1 MNTNNNAVQGPS
13 HNTVQNHE
21 RIQAPSHNTVQGSSR
36 THPNMNWNTTA
47 TMINM
52 YRTNNTA
59 KLTPEQ
65 IACLNLVRD
74 LFLQA
79 EPLPV
84 NVTKR
89 FETDE
94 ELIDYYKNLEKKY
107 GGTVQLSG
115 AHGIFDK
122 SFIISPIMKAYADK
136 FYKRRLNVAA
146 SHLSDVLK
154 YQMANAV
161 THSKP
166 LPIVHNDVADE
177 YFNLL
182 YQKSNIAPN
191 VEQLITN
198 KTNQRLNMCNDVL
211 NNLVEDVLFGSHNG
225 YYINSVLKGDLK
237 SKVYRFRDDIA
248 YLVNA
253 PLTLSTNVYNL
264 IETAA
269 INAGHHH
276 QPHEDRHHH
285 HHQQGVPLQQS
296 LTELAFENEALRR
309 GLIQDLNIKYQNI
322 SST

>member
-1 MNTNNNAVQGPS
+1 MDTRRGMDTRGGSVVSKAGNNF
-13 HNTVQNHE
+13 
-21 RIQAPSHNTVQGSSR
+21 I
-36 THPNMNWNTTA
+36 NWNTTA
-47 TMINM
+47 AMINM
-52 YRTNNTA
+52 YRSNNTA

-84 NVTKR
+84 SVTKR

-94 ELIDYYKNLEKKY
+94 ELINYYKNLEKKY
-107 GGTVQLSG
+107 GGATQLSG
-115 AHGIFDK
+115 GTHGIFDK
-122 SFIISPIMKAYADK
+122 SFVISPIMKAYADK

-146 SHLSDVLK
+146 SHLSDVVK

-177 YFNLL
+177 YLNTL
-182 YQKSNIAPN
+182 KHRSPIAPN
-191 VEQLITN
+191 VEKLVADRS
-198 KTNQRLNMCNDVL
+198 NQRLNVCNDVF

-225 YYINSVLKGDLK
+225 YFINSILKNDLK
-237 SKVYRFRDDIA
+237 EKVYKFRDNIA

-253 PLTLSTNVYNL
+253 PLTLSTNVYML
-264 IETAA
+264 IEKAA
-269 INAGHHH
+269 INAGHHAADEKMYEEIVSNTAH
-276 QPHEDRHHH
+276 RTTPIQE
-285 HHQQGVPLQQS
+285 S

-309 GLIQDLNIKYQNI
+309 GLIQDLNIKYKNL
-322 SST
+322 S